1 MKIST
6 KWLLAIGAVACAVL
20 LAGRTVLADCAYDM
34 ESSVSS
40 ANTGQ
45 LTFDGGVTGTSDGGV
60 NQAVVTA
67 LAGVPTTLAG
77 RTYSTYIWFAA
88 DASGSLDIF
97 DNSATHMT
105 SGFAVGDV
113 ISVTGL
119 YSPFHDIP
127 ELEAPYTAVN
137 VTGTGALPTPGGVTP
152 QLTIPQITAAPFDVP
167 LLGPMSEGGSGIY
180 NSSVGEGDPD
190 VTGYYLEIPN
200 VWIGGGGANWKV
212 YPQGGNV
219 AYTITDQSGNT
230 MTMYYYITSYERCA
244 MLMSNSVGVGTVDIY
259 GFCDSFITTTK
270 SGSVISTNFGDEIVP
285 LLIVQVPEPSS
296 FMLAGVGLLS
306 VLAVIRR
313 RRS

>member
-6 KWLLAIGAVACAVL
+6 KWLLAIGAVACAML
-20 LAGRTVLADCAYDM
+20 LAGRTVLADYAYDI
-34 ESSVSS
+34 ESTVTS

-45 LTFDGGVTGTSDGGV
+45 ITFDGNGDGGV

-67 LAGVPTTLAG
+67 LAGVPTVLYG

-97 DNSATHMT
+97 DNSATHVT
-105 SGFAVGDV
+105 SGFAPGDV

-127 ELEAPYTAVN
+127 ELEAPFTAVN
-137 VTGTGALPTPGGVTP
+137 VTGTGALPTPGSGVP
-152 QLTIPQITAAPFDVP
+152 QVTIPQITANPFDTP
-167 LLGPMSEGGSGIY
+167 KCGPMAEGGSGIY
-180 NSSVGEGDPD
+180 NSGVPPGDAD
-190 VTGYYLEIPN
+190 VQGYYLEIPN
-200 VWIGGGGANWKV
+200 VWIGGGGANWNV

-219 AYTITDQSGNT
+219 AYTITDQAGNT

-270 SGSVISTNFGDEIVP
+270 SGSTITTNFGDEIVP